1 MGFDIREQGGLAFVG
16 ENFDVFAEFEHF
28 LSRETDNPSVGVG
41 DSSLACQGEDFEGK
55 LQGPL
60 ETGHLFGDVVGGG
73 DGGSLGCQIG
83 IFFVH
88 EATMIVENL
97 KAMVISQH

>member
-1 MGFDIREQGGLAFVG
+1 MGFDFREQGGFAFVG
-16 ENFDVFAEFEHF
+16 EDFDVFAEFEHF
-28 LSRETDNPSVGVG
+28 LSRETHNPPVDVG
-41 DSSLACQGEDFEGK
+41 DSSLAGEGENFEGK

-83 IFFVH
+83 VFLVH
-88 EATMIVENL
+88 EVTMIVRNL
-97 KAMVISQH
+97 KAMVIY